1 LDVDPYADLDEEEGD
16 GEGVWMRARARSR
29 GAEGG
34 EEGWDMSFVIGALG
48 TSIET
53 SISYAYFTSR
63 LLIRL
68 VMNIVCTEYGK

>member
-1 LDVDPYADLDEEEGD
+1 LDEEEGD
-16 GEGVWMRARARSR
+16 GEGVWMRARARSH
-29 GAEGG
+29 GAEGS
-34 EEGWDMSFVIGALG
+34 EGWSMSCVIGALG
-48 TSIET
+48 MSIEM